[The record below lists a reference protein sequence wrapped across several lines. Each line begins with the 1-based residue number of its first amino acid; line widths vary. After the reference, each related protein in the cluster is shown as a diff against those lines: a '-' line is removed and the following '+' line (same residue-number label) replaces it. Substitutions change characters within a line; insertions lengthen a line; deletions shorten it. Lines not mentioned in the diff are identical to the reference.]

1 MIIAGCI
8 AFLVIGLILGL
19 IGGGG
24 SLLGVPVLVYV
35 LCIEADLATTY
46 SLFIVGITALVGAIS
61 YIKKGEVSAEA
72 ILNFALASVITVFCM
87 RKFIMPNLPAS
98 FVVNGIEFSKQNLIM
113 VVFALLIL
121 SASYSMIISRKPNRI
136 KDIKWNEFTKTP
148 LGFPFVVLL
157 GILIGLITGFV
168 GAGGGFIIVPVLM
181 IFVRLNFKKAIGTS
195 LCIVALNSIIGFLG
209 NLGHQHLDW
218 MFLIGISAICGVGI
232 LLGSLLSNK
241 ISSQKLKPAF
251 GWFTLVVGMFV
262 LIKELF
268 FS

>member
-1 MIIAGCI
+1 MIVVGII
-8 AFLVIGLILGL
+8 AFLIIGLILGL

-24 SLLGVPVLVYV
+24 SLLSVPVLVYI
-35 LCIEADLATTY
+35 LCIKADLATTY
-46 SLFIVGITALVGAIS
+46 SLFIVGMTALVGAVS

-72 ILNFALASVITVFCM
+72 ILNFALSSLVTVFCM
-87 RKFIMPNLPAS
+87 RKFIMPNLPAG
-98 FVVNGIEFSKQNLIM
+98 FTINEMHFSKQRLIM

-121 SASYSMIISRKPNRI
+121 SASYSMIMSRKPNRI
-136 KDIKWNEFTKTP
+136 KDVKWNEFTKTP
-148 LGFPFVVLL
+148 LGIPFVILL
-157 GILIGLITGFV
+157 GVLIGIITGFV

-195 LCIVALNSIIGFLG
+195 LCIVALNSIVGFIGS
-209 NLGHQHLDW
+209 LGHQTLDW
-218 MFLIGISAICGVGI
+218 TFLLSISAVCGVGI

-251 GWFTLVVGMFV
+251 GWFTLAVGLFV
-262 LIKELF
+262 LIKETF

>member
-1 MIIAGCI
+1 MFTIGLIS
-8 AFLVIGLILGL
+8 FLIIGLILGL

-24 SLLGVPVLVYV
+24 SLLGVPVLVYIM
-35 LCIEADLATTY
+35 CIDAELATTY
-46 SLFIVGITALVGAIS
+46 SLFIVGMTALVGAIS

-72 ILNFALASVITVFCM
+72 ILNFAIASVITVFCM
-87 RKFIMPNLPAS
+87 RKFIMPNIPSEFYLK
-98 FVVNGIEFSKQNLIM
+98 GIHFYKHTLIM
-113 VVFALLIL
+113 VLFALLIL

-136 KDIKWNEFTKTP
+136 KDVKWNEFTKTP
-148 LGFPFVVLL
+148 LGIPFVILL
-157 GILIGLITGFV
+157 GVLIGVITGFV

-195 LCIVALNSIIGFLG
+195 LCIVALNSIIGFIG
-209 NLGHQHLDW
+209 NLGHQNLDW
-218 MFLIGISAICGVGI
+218 MFLIGISVVCGIGI

-251 GWFTLVVGMFV
+251 GWFTLVVGVFV
-262 LIKELF
+262 LVKEIF